1 MYSLGGSC
9 WCYLLFNCP
18 HKLEKSQEPNRSQK
32 TRGLHNMEETTKQH
46 PAQRPKT
53 NLHVFN
59 KNHSPFNESQH
70 PSQLVLSGSYE
81 QLLDRGAANQTC
93 SQAVM
98 CHWFNTWRIS
108 WTAPLLVF
116 KQKFD
121 PHERPAARAT
131 LKLESSKQSTKYTP
145 ETQKPCGLRNS
156 TWRVAVDQKIQ
167 SYIIPPRQM

>member
-1 MYSLGGSC
+1 MYALGGSC

-18 HKLEKSQEPNRSQK
+18 HKLEKSQKPNRWQK
-32 TRGLHNMEETTKQH
+32 TKKTHNMEETTKQH

-98 CHWFNTWRIS
+98 CHWFNTWRIG
-108 WTAPLLVF
+108 WTASLLVF
-116 KQKFD
+116 QQKFD
-121 PHERPAARAT
+121 PHERLTR
-131 LKLESSKQSTKYTP
+131 SKDHNWSHPNNQPSTP
-145 ETQKPCGLRNS
+145 QKPRNLVAFG
-156 TWRVAVDQKIQ
+156 TAPGVAVGQKIQ